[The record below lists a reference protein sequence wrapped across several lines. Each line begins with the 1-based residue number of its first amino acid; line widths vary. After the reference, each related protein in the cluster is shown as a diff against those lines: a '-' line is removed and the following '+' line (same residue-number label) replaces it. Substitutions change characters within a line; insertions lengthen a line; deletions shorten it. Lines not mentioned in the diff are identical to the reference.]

1 MKKLIQT
8 SSIPAILLRIIA
20 GFIFLS
26 EGIQKFIRPEDV
38 GAGRFAKIG
47 FDNPAFWAHFTGSF
61 EIGCGILI
69 LLGFLTRIAVIPLL
83 VIMIVAFV
91 TTKYPILLD
100 KGFWSMAHE
109 YRTDF
114 AMTLLLIFLLIYGGG
129 KHSLDLKI
137 YNS

>member
-1 MKKLIQT
+1 MKKIMQT
-8 SSIPAILLRIIA
+8 SAIPTIILRIIV

-47 FDNPAFWAHFTGSF
+47 FHNAPFWAHFTGSF
-61 EIGCGILI
+61 EIGCSILI
-69 LLGFLTRIAVIPLL
+69 LLGLLTRAAVIPLL
-83 VIMIVAFV
+83 FVMIVAFV
-91 TTKYPILLD
+91 TTKYPIFID
-100 KGFWSMAHE
+100 KGFWAMAHE

-114 AMTLLLIFLLIYGGG
+114 AMTLLLVFLLIYGGG

-137 YNS
+137 YG